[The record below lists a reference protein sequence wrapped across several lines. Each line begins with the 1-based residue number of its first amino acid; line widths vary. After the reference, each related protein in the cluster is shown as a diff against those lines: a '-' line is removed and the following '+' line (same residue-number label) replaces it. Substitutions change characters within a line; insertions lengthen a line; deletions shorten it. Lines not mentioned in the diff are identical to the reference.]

1 MTVDACKGFR
11 VLPSKDCYAI
21 GPQEY
26 TKFFDEYQSKETLR
40 KLKDSLIAHTWNKQ
54 TSLIRLSVHSSV
66 AYIEL
71 AKENCPKVFHAC
83 KTYF

>member
-1 MTVDACKGFR
+1 MTVDKCRGFR

-21 GPQEY
+21 AYHEY
-26 TKFFDEYQSKETLR
+26 SKFFDEYQSKETLR
-40 KLKDSLIAHTWNKQ
+40 RLKDSLIAHTWNKK
-54 TSLIRLSVHSSV
+54 TSLIRLSVHSSA

-83 KTYF
+83 RNYF